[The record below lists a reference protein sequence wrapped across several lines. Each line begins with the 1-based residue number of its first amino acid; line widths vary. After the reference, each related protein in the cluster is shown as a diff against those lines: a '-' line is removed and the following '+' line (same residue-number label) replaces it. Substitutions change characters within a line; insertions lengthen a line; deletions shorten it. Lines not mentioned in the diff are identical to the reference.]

1 MAAAVLLRQ
10 GRVGALKTLVLEA
23 RVFRGLAPA
32 VSFSAE
38 SGKSGKGLP
47 LKPKNQNSSKNVVE
61 PKERGKLLAT
71 PTAAELSKNL
81 PSPSSNLS
89 VVNPGGKVAGPDP
102 DGSVL
107 FADEG
112 VPKFMS
118 RKTLV
123 EFPQKF
129 PSPFRKQGSDSE
141 APPQSRSGPGN
152 SSSSSSSGSS
162 DSESD
167 EEGGGSGV
175 RGKGG
180 PPKPEASQSFK
191 NAASGKGKTWSQQPQ
206 PDLSSSER
214 PRQAK
219 KKGTTIKP
227 SEDGTGA
234 KPKTPTPKSQVGQ
247 ELMRQNVKGKQLQ
260 KLFRAHDVDKES
272 QKPFK
277 KTLPSHAKPGLSTQP
292 TGGPRPSQLPEETKQ
307 AAPSETRERLREK
320 QELVPGTEV
329 AFSLPRK
336 ENSGK
341 QVTEEILKAKEE
353 ISEDHI
359 RIENLKPVPVHTK
372 AFPDDRLTAPAP
384 EGQGGTI
391 EDAAAQA
398 EGQDTAQEPTQA
410 STPMGTFN
418 NTTYRNLQHHDYST
432 YTFLDLNLDLTKFR
446 MPQPSSGRESPRH

>member
-10 GRVGALKTLVLEA
+10 GRAGTLKTLVLEA
-23 RVFRGLAPA
+23 RVFRGLAPT

-47 LKPKNQNSSKNVVE
+47 LNPKSQNSSK
-61 PKERGKLLAT
+61 
-71 PTAAELSKNL
+71 S
-81 PSPSSNLS
+81 
-89 VVNPGGKVAGPDP
+89 GKVAGPDP

-123 EFPQKF
+123 EFPQKV

-141 APPQSRSGPGN
+141 APLQSRSGPGD

-206 PDLSSSER
+206 PDLTSSER

-307 AAPSETRERLREK
+307 AAPSETTERLREK
-320 QELVPGTEV
+320 RELVPGTEV

-336 ENSGK
+336 ENS
-341 QVTEEILKAKEE
+341 
-353 ISEDHI
+353 
-359 RIENLKPVPVHTK
+359 K
-372 AFPDDRLTAPAP
+372 AFPDDRPTAPAP

-398 EGQDTAQEPTQA
+398 EGQDTTQEPTQA
-410 STPMGTFN
+410 TTPAGTFD

>member
-1 MAAAVLLRQ
+1 
-10 GRVGALKTLVLEA
+10 
-23 RVFRGLAPA
+23 
-32 VSFSAE
+32 
-38 SGKSGKGLP
+38 
-47 LKPKNQNSSKNVVE
+47 
-61 PKERGKLLAT
+61 
-71 PTAAELSKNL
+71 
-81 PSPSSNLS
+81 
-89 VVNPGGKVAGPDP
+89 
-102 DGSVL
+102 
-107 FADEG
+107 
-112 VPKFMS
+112 MS

-123 EFPQKF
+123 EFPQKV

-141 APPQSRSGPGN
+141 APLQSRSGPGD

-206 PDLSSSER
+206 PDLTSSER

-307 AAPSETRERLREK
+307 AAPSETTERLREK
-320 QELVPGTEV
+320 RELVPGTEV

-336 ENSGK
+336 ENS
-341 QVTEEILKAKEE
+341 
-353 ISEDHI
+353 
-359 RIENLKPVPVHTK
+359 K
-372 AFPDDRLTAPAP
+372 AFPDDRPTAPAP

-398 EGQDTAQEPTQA
+398 EGQDTTQEPTQA
-410 STPMGTFN
+410 TTPAGTFD

>member
-10 GRVGALKTLVLEA
+10 GRAGTLKTLVLEA
-23 RVFRGLAPA
+23 RVFRGLAPT

-47 LKPKNQNSSKNVVE
+47 LNPKSQNSSKNVVE

-123 EFPQKF
+123 EFPQKV

-141 APPQSRSGPGN
+141 APLQSRSGPGD

-206 PDLSSSER
+206 PDLTSSER

-307 AAPSETRERLREK
+307 AAPSETTERLREK
-320 QELVPGTEV
+320 RELVPGTEV

-336 ENSGK
+336 ENS
-341 QVTEEILKAKEE
+341 
-353 ISEDHI
+353 
-359 RIENLKPVPVHTK
+359 K
-372 AFPDDRLTAPAP
+372 AFPDDRPTAPAP

-398 EGQDTAQEPTQA
+398 EGQDTTQEPTQA
-410 STPMGTFN
+410 TTPAGTFD